1 MTKTLDWQKIA
12 RDYQFTSKSIG
23 QIARENGCSR
33 TAVQKK
39 AKRDGWARGNANA
52 PAAKPATATK
62 PAPAK
67 SATAKIAVKRGRG
80 RPQVWTDEAVDA
92 VLAKFSQWLDANPD
106 NLHLT
111 QFAEAIGLSSSQLGH
126 LLERSERFSEGLQRF
141 KPIIAD
147 RIARLGSRNKLNPTF
162 SIFWLK
168 QFGWTDR
175 QDIRVEHSSG
185 AALEAAINRVYN
197 TGRIAGQKAGKEI
210 A

>member
-12 RDYQFTSKSIG
+12 RDYQFSSKSIG
-23 QIARENGCSR
+23 QIARENSCSR

-39 AKRDGWARGNANA
+39 AKREGWARGNANA

-67 SATAKIAVKRGRG
+67 PATAEIAVKRGRG

-92 VLAKFSQWLDANPD
+92 VLSKFSQWLDDDPD

-126 LLERSERFSEGLQRF
+126 ILERSERFSEGLQRF

-147 RIARLGSRNKLNPTF
+147 RIARLGSRSKLNPTF

-197 TGRIAGQKAGKEI
+197 TGRIAGQKRERE
-210 A
+210 